1 VTDSQPRFQDV
12 SARVDF
18 PALDARILDFWKT
31 HDIFHKSLE
40 GREDAPIFVFYEG
53 PPTANG
59 RPGSHHVISRIFK
72 DLFPRYKTMRGYRV
86 PRKAGWDTHGL
97 PVELEVERR
106 LGIDG
111 KEQIEA
117 YGVAAFNELC
127 KESVTTYL
135 AEWERFTERIG
146 FWVDLDDAYY
156 TYTNDYIES
165 VWWLLR
171 QIWDKGLLYQGH
183 KVVPYC
189 PRCGTAISSHEVAQG
204 YKDVTEDSIY
214 VRFPLTAEAAARVT
228 GEAAGSAVGAGGAGD
243 GEPKPVSLAVWTTT
257 PWTLISNVAA
267 AVHPDV
273 IYALVES
280 RGDRFILARDL
291 VENVIGAKAVVLRE
305 FRGAELLGLDYEA
318 PFHFMK
324 PEKRAHFIIG
334 GDYVTTTDGTGIVH
348 IAPAFGE
355 DDMRVGLE
363 NDLPVVNAVDLEGKF
378 VAEVTPW
385 AGVFVKDADP
395 AITHELKHRGLL
407 LGVEPYEH
415 SYPFCWRCDTPL
427 LYYAKATWYI
437 RTTAVKDE
445 LIKANDDVIWH
456 PEHIKTGRF
465 GEWLAGNVDWALSR
479 DRYWGTPLPV
489 WTCEQGHTHCVGSVA
504 ELREMAA
511 GPVPE
516 DLELHRPY
524 VDDVVLTCP
533 ECGGEMRRVPE
544 VIDAW
549 FDSGSMPFAQW
560 HYPFENRETF
570 AERFPADFIAEAID
584 QTRGWFYSL
593 LAIATLIEGRSSYRR
608 VLCLGHILDAE
619 GQKMSKS
626 KGNVVHPDE
635 ILDHQGADAF
645 RWYMFSS
652 QQPWSPRRFG
662 AEMVDEVVRKFLLTL
677 WNTYSFFTLYANIDR
692 FDPVATKSPLADRS
706 LLDRW
711 LVGELNTLVL
721 DVTAGLEAYDATGT
735 ARRIQDFV
743 DDLSNWYVRR
753 SRRRFWKS
761 ESDADK
767 LAAYHTLYEALVTVA
782 KLLAPFT
789 PFVAEE
795 LYQNLVRSVDAAAP
809 ESVHLCAWPAA
820 DEAAID
826 AGVGFDMAAARRVV
840 EMGRAARNA
849 AAVKTRQ
856 PLAEVVVALPEAEAQ
871 AVERLRDVVVDEL
884 NVKRLRG
891 VDGEADLVAYIVKP
905 NLKVLGPRLGKRL
918 GLLQAALKEADG
930 AALVAAVRA
939 NGAAVVTLPDGEV
952 RLVEEDLLI
961 ETGSPEGYQVEVEGG
976 RVVALR
982 TEVDDALREEGLAR
996 ELIHAVQ
1003 LARKNAGLR
1012 IEDTINLTLDVPEQ
1026 LRPPAARHRGTI
1038 MAETLAGELTLGDAV
1053 GDHRETARVEGHE
1066 VGIGLS
1072 VTGTIFTESY
1082 G

>member
-1 VTDSQPRFQDV
+1 VSERKPRFQDV
-12 SARVDF
+12 SPRVDF
-18 PALDARILDFWKT
+18 PALDARVLAFWKQ
-31 HDIFHKSLE
+31 HQIFEKSLQAPA
-40 GREDAPIFVFYEG
+40 DAPVFVFYEG

-59 RPGSHHVISRIFK
+59 RPGSHHVVSRIFK

-111 KEQIEA
+111 KQQIEE
-117 YGVAAFNELC
+117 YGVAEFNRLC
-127 KESVTTYL
+127 KESVSTYL
-135 AEWERFTERIG
+135 EEWERFTERIG
-146 FWVDLDDAYY
+146 FWVDLEDAYH
-156 TYTNDYIES
+156 TYTNGYIET

-171 QIWDKGLLYQGH
+171 QIWDKGLLYEGH

-214 VRFPLTAEAAARVT
+214 VRFPLTPEAAQRVS
-228 GEAAGSAVGAGGAGD
+228 GEAGKA
-243 GEPKPVSLAVWTTT
+243 VSLAVWTTT

-273 IYALVES
+273 DYALVES
-280 RGDRFILARDL
+280 RGERFILARGL
-291 VENVIGAKAVVLRE
+291 VEGVLGKKAVVE
-305 FRGAELLGLDYEA
+305 KEIKGAELLGLDYEA
-318 PFHFMK
+318 PFGFMK
-324 PEKRAHFIIG
+324 PDRRAHFVIA
-334 GDYVTTTDGTGIVH
+334 GDYVTTGDGTGIVH

-363 NDLPVVNAVDLEGKF
+363 NDLPVVNAVDLDGRF

-385 AGVFVKDADP
+385 AGVWVKDADP
-395 AITHELKHRGLL
+395 AITEDLRQRGLL
-407 LGVEPYEH
+407 LGVEPYAH
-415 SYPFCWRCDTPL
+415 SYPFCWRCDTAL
-427 LYYAKATWYI
+427 LYYAKETWYI
-437 RTTAVKDE
+437 RTTAMKE
-445 LIKANDDVIWH
+445 QLIEANDDVVWH
-456 PEHIKTGRF
+456 PEHIRTGRF
-465 GEWLAGNVDWALSR
+465 GAWLAGNVDWALSR

-489 WTCEQGHTHCVGSVA
+489 WRCAHGHLHCVGSVA
-504 ELREMAA
+504 ELRELAA

-524 VDDVVLTCP
+524 VDDVLLTCP
-533 ECGGEMRRVPE
+533 ECGAHMHRVDE

-560 HYPFENRETF
+560 HYPFENEELFR
-570 AERFPADFIAEAID
+570 ERFPADFIAEAID

-593 LAIATLIEGRSSYRR
+593 LAIATLVEGRSSYKR

-626 KGNVVHPDE
+626 KGNVVQPDD

-645 RWYMFSS
+645 RWFMFSS
-652 QQPWSPRRFG
+652 QQPWSPRRFS

-677 WNTYSFFTLYANIDR
+677 WNTYSFFTVYANIDG
-692 FDPVATKSPLADRS
+692 FDPLTGAVPLEERP
-706 LLDRW
+706 LMDRW
-711 LVGELNTLVL
+711 LLGELNALVL
-721 DVTAGLEAYDATGT
+721 DVTDGLEAYDATGT
-735 ARRIQDFV
+735 CRRMQQFV

-767 LAAYHTLYEALVTVA
+767 LAAYQTLYEALVTVT

-795 LYQNLVRSVDAAAP
+795 LYQNLVRGVDPAAP
-809 ESVHLCAWPAA
+809 ESVHLCAWPVV
-820 DEAAID
+820 DEQALD
-826 AGVGFDMAAARRVV
+826 AGVSFDMEAARRVV

-856 PLAEVVVALPEAEAQ
+856 PLAEVVVALPQAEGD
-871 AVERLRDVVVDEL
+871 AVERLREVVTDEL
-884 NVKRLRG
+884 NVKELRLAG
-891 VDGEADLVAYIVKP
+891 DESELVAYTVKP
-905 NLKVLGPRLGKRL
+905 NLKVLGPRLGKQL
-918 GLLQAALKEADG
+918 GALQVVLREADT
-930 AALVAAVRA
+930 AALVAELRSA
-939 NGAAVVTLPDGEV
+939 GAVTLTAGDGEV
-952 RLVEEDLLI
+952 RLAEADLLI
-961 ETGSPEGYQVEVEGG
+961 ETGSPDGYQVEAEGG
-976 RVVALR
+976 RTVALA
-982 TEVDDALREEGLAR
+982 TTVDEALREEGVAR
-996 ELIHAVQ
+996 ELVHAVQ

-1012 IEDTINLTLDVPEQ
+1012 IEDTVRLTLDVPEG
-1026 LRPPAARHRGTI
+1026 LAGVLERYADTVR
-1038 MAETLAGELTLGDAV
+1038 AETLATELQTGEAGGA
-1053 GDHRETARVEGHE
+1053 HRETARVEGYE
-1066 VGIGLS
+1066 IGIGLS
-1072 VTGTIFTESY
+1072 ATGTIFSGTS

>member
-1 VTDSQPRFQDV
+1 MSDKPRFQDV
-12 SARVDF
+12 SARVSF
-18 PALDARILDFWKT
+18 PVLDARILAFWKE
-31 HDIFHKSLE
+31 HGIFEKSLE
-40 GREDAPIFVFYEG
+40 GRDDAPLYVFYEG

-59 RPGSHHVISRIFK
+59 RPGAHHIISRIFK

-106 LGIDG
+106 LGING
-111 KEQIEA
+111 KQQIEA
-117 YGVAAFNELC
+117 YGVAEFNQLC
-127 KESVTTYL
+127 RESVTAYL
-135 AEWERFTERIG
+135 EEWVRFTERIG
-146 FWVDLDDAYY
+146 FWLDLDDAYY
-156 TYTNDYIES
+156 TFTNDYIES
-165 VWWLLR
+165 VWWILR

-204 YKDVTEDSIY
+204 YKDITEDSIY
-214 VRFPLTAEAAARVT
+214 VRFPLTAESAARVT
-228 GEAAGSAVGAGGAGD
+228 GEAAGGAGD
-243 GEPKPVSLAVWTTT
+243 GAAVGDGEPRPVSLAVWTTT

-273 IYALVES
+273 TYALVES
-280 RGDRFILARDL
+280 RGERFVLARDL
-291 VENVIGAKAVVLRE
+291 VEKVLGKKAEVLRE
-305 FRGAELLGLDYEA
+305 VAGAELLGLDYEA
-318 PFHFMK
+318 PFGFMSADKRTHFV
-324 PEKRAHFIIG
+324 IG

-355 DDMRVGLE
+355 EDMRVGME
-363 NDLPVVNAVDLEGKF
+363 NDLPVVNAVDTEGKF
-378 VAEVTPW
+378 IAEVTPW
-385 AGVFVKDADP
+385 AGVYVKDADP
-395 AITHELKHRGLL
+395 AITADLKARGLL

-415 SYPFCWRCDTPL
+415 SYPFCWRCDTAL
-427 LYYAKATWYI
+427 LYYAKATWYV
-437 RTTAVKDE
+437 RTTAIKDE
-445 LIKANDDVIWH
+445 LIAANDDVIWH

-489 WTCEQGHTHCVGSVA
+489 WRCDEGHTHCVGSIE
-504 ELREMAA
+504 ELRERAA

-524 VDDVVLTCP
+524 VDDIVLTCSD
-533 ECGGEMRRVPE
+533 CGGEMRRVPE

-549 FDSGSMPFAQW
+549 FDSGSMPFGQW
-560 HYPFENRETF
+560 HYPFENVERF
-570 AERFPADFIAEAID
+570 KERFPADFICEAID

-593 LAIATLIEGRSSYRR
+593 IAVATLIEGRSSYKR

-626 KGNVVHPDE
+626 KGNVVEPDD

-645 RWYMFSS
+645 RWFMFAS

-662 AEMVDEVVRKFLLTL
+662 PEMVDEVVRKFLLTL

-692 FDPVATKSPLADRS
+692 FDPTATQSPVEERPLI
-706 LLDRW
+706 DRW
-711 LVGELNTLVL
+711 LIGELNTLIQ
-721 DVTAGLEAYDATGT
+721 DVTNGLEAYDATGT
-735 ARRIQDFV
+735 CRAIQQFV

-767 LAAYHTLYEALVTVA
+767 LAAYHTLHEALVTVT

-789 PFVAEE
+789 PFIAEE
-795 LYQNLVRSVDAAAP
+795 LYQNLVRSVDASAP
-809 ESVHLCAWPAA
+809 ESVHLCAWPVA
-820 DEAAID
+820 DERAID
-826 AGVGFDMAAARRVV
+826 AGVSFDMAAARRVV

-856 PLAEVVVALPEAEAQ
+856 PLAEVVVALPEAEARS
-871 AVERLRDVVVDEL
+871 VLRLRDVVLDEL
-884 NVKRLRG
+884 NAKDLRL
-891 VDGEADLVAYIVKP
+891 VSGEDELVAYVVKP
-905 NLKVLGPRLGKRL
+905 NLKVLGPKLGKRL
-918 GLLQAALKEADG
+918 GPLQAALKEAD
-930 AALVAAVRA
+930 AAAIVAAVRA
-939 NGAAVVTLPDGEV
+939 DGAASVPLPDGE
-952 RLVEEDLLI
+952 LSLTEQELLI
-961 ETGSPEGYQVEVEGG
+961 ETGSPEGYQVESDSG
-976 RVVALR
+976 RVVALN
-982 TEVDDALREEGLAR
+982 TEVDEALREEGLAR

-1003 LARKNAGLR
+1003 LARKAADLR
-1012 IEDTINLTLDVPEQ
+1012 IEDTISLTLAVPEE
-1026 LRPPAARHRGTI
+1026 LHPPAERHRAAI
-1038 MAETLAGELTLGDAV
+1038 MAETLASEFALGEAT
-1053 GDHRETARVEGHE
+1053 GDHREKAKVDGHE
-1066 VGIGLS
+1066 VHIGLS
-1072 VTGTIFTESY
+1072 VTGTIFTVTY